1 MKEIVATGTRQVQPV
16 DFSFLSEADRDI
28 VRGFEAYLRA
38 TNNGWDSS
46 KPIVLQGVMGNV
58 TTRIVSDGII
68 LYDGRIYDVTGCGG
82 FTPAVVGD
90 IKIGLK
96 QTVVSPSPVR
106 GATDITT
113 VDAHKNN
120 IGVVTLQSM
129 PAADYVCSYTELNR
143 LNRYANAELIDELR
157 QGIEGAEGNI
167 RILNETCG
175 ALLDANSELRATV
188 NALDARVRVLE
199 ARN

>member
-1 MKEIVATGTRQVQPV
+1 MKEIVTTETRQVQPV
-16 DFSFLSEADRDI
+16 DFFFLSEADRDI

-38 TNNGWDSS
+38 TNNDWDNS
-46 KPIVLQGVMGNV
+46 KPIVLQGIVGNV
-58 TTRIVSDGII
+58 TTGRVSDGII
-68 LYDGRIYDVTGCGG
+68 LYDGRIYDVTECDG

-106 GATDITT
+106 GATDTTT

-129 PAADYVCSYTELNR
+129 PAADDVFRYTELNR
-143 LNRYANAELIDELR
+143 LNRYADAALVADLSQRLLEAEDKI
-157 QGIEGAEGNI
+157 N
-167 RILNETCG
+167 ILNKACG
-175 ALLDANSELRATV
+175 VLAEADAQLRARV
-188 NALDARVRVLE
+188 SALED
-199 ARN
+199 RN

>member
-1 MKEIVATGTRQVQPV
+1 MKEIVTTGTRQVQPV

-28 VRGFEAYLRA
+28 VKGFEAYLRA

-58 TTRIVSDGII
+58 TTRRVSDGII

-82 FTPAVVGD
+82 FTLAEVD
-90 IKIGLK
+90 NIKIGLK

-106 GATDITT
+106 GATVGTP

-120 IGVVTLQSM
+120 VGVVTISSM
-129 PAADYVCSYTELNR
+129 PAADDVFSYTELNR
-143 LNRYANAELIDELR
+143 LNTFADAALVNDLSQRLLE
-157 QGIEGAEGNI
+157 AEGKIN
-167 RILNETCG
+167 ILNQACG
-175 ALLDANSELRATV
+175 VLAEADAQLRA
-188 NALDARVRVLE
+188 RVSALE

>member
-120 IGVVTLQSM
+120 VGVVTISSM
-129 PAADYVCSYTELNR
+129 PAADDEFSYTELNR
-143 LNRYANAELIDELR
+143 LNTFADAALVDDLNQRLLEAEDKI
-157 QGIEGAEGNI
+157 N
-167 RILNETCG
+167 ILNQACG
-175 ALLDANSELRATV
+175 ALAEADAQLRA
-188 NALDARVRVLE
+188 RVSALE